1 MFECVSTLGN
11 GAFGQVYKVKCLEST
26 KISETGGER
35 VLLKESAIKKVQSK
49 VALTRGSNMAS
60 KIPGQGRSLIKDQF
74 YVIKVIDV
82 AEVPEKIGL
91 EAL

>member
-1 MFECVSTLGN
+1 
-11 GAFGQVYKVKCLEST
+11 
-26 KISETGGER
+26 
-35 VLLKESAIKKVQSK
+35 
-49 VALTRGSNMAS
+49 MAS

-91 EAL
+91 EALQEIETMGQMDPGKIFTKSCDQWMGAR